1 MDSSDFK
8 IKKKKNHLCFCHQV
22 LCCGE
27 RQTAV
32 LHLGKE
38 DGSQAGEGA
47 GEAVFSAAQGGER
60 QAEGGELALR
70 DVSALLT

>member
-1 MDSSDFK
+1 M
-8 IKKKKNHLCFCHQV
+8 
-22 LCCGE
+22 
-27 RQTAV
+27 